1 MLTVVS
7 PPMEHVDRPNGGT
20 PFLSGIVLPLI
31 TDLRVKLFVHLF
43 IKVIKVLVN
52 FLLLHDIL

>member
-1 MLTVVS
+1 MLTVIS
-7 PPMEHVDRPNGGT
+7 PPMEHVNRPGGGT
-20 PFLSGIVLPLI
+20 PFLGGVVLPLI
-31 TDLRVKLFVHLF
+31 TDLRVELFVHLF